1 MFKPLI
7 IIKILLTASITLFNN
22 INQAEAQVR
31 LQDPEES
38 TKSFTDRLWYGG
50 NINLGFQGTNNY
62 NVFFFGISPMAGYKI
77 TEEFSVG
84 PRLEVFY
91 TYYKAFVWRENSN
104 FTAHPISF
112 SGGIFTRYKFFNQ
125 FFGHLEYNK
134 EKTTFPI
141 RDNTGSFLVENGRLA
156 TRSQYFDNFYIGLG
170 YTSGGRFGS
179 EISILYNV
187 IQDSQTLDLPISI
200 RIGFNYNF

>member
-1 MFKPLI
+1 MLKPLI
-7 IIKILLTASITLFNN
+7 IIKILLTASITLFNS

-38 TKSFTDRLWYGG
+38 TKSFSERLWYGG

-77 TEEFSVG
+77 TEDFSVG
-84 PRLEVFY
+84 PRMELFY
-91 TYYKAFVWRENSN
+91 TYYKAFVWREGAY
-104 FTAHPISF
+104 FTTHPISY
-112 SGGIFTRYKFFNQ
+112 SGGIFSRYKFLNN
-125 FFGHLEYNK
+125 FFGHLEYGI
-134 EKTTFPI
+134 EKTTFLLTSGGDFVVI
-141 RDNTGSFLVENGRLA
+141 DNKLA
-156 TRSQYFDNFYIGLG
+156 TTSKYFDNFYIGIG

-187 IQDSQTLDLPISI
+187 IQNSQTLDIPISI

>member
-1 MFKPLI
+1 MSKSLI

-50 NINLGFQGTNNY
+50 NINLGFQGTNTY
-62 NVFFFGISPMAGYKI
+62 NIFFFGISPMAGYKI

-84 PRLEVFY
+84 PRVEVFY
-91 TYYKAFVWRENSN
+91 TYYRAFVFSQNGYFN
-104 FTAHPISF
+104 AHPVSF

-125 FFGHLEYNK
+125 FFGHLEYNL
-134 EKTTFPI
+134 EKAV
-141 RDNTGSFLVENGRLA
+141 FLESRGGDFVVDGDRLS
-156 TRSQYFDNFYIGLG
+156 TVSEYFDNFYIGLG

-187 IQDSQTLDLPISI
+187 IQDSQSLDLPISI